1 MRIPPREG
9 IKEREIADVPLKGGN
24 QLEASPPVPSQS
36 QDKPPS
42 ASQSEAVLPVASQ
55 SEAVRPAASQSGAA
69 LPAASQSGAAL
80 PAASQSG
87 AEPGVE
93 YEYYYVDGE
102 HHGENKFLHG

>member
-1 MRIPPREG
+1 MEG

-55 SEAVRPAASQSGAA
+55 SEAVLPAASQSGAA

-80 PAASQSG
+80 P
-87 AEPGVE
+87 VE